1 MYLVMKRS
9 VLIMID
15 MVFKIIHILT
25 IAVLIRMNTIL
36 MHIRVMLM
44 KQKMRSGIGLIMG
57 LQDRIIRNNIISLR
71 IQIISETKII
81 QNLI

>member
-1 MYLVMKRS
+1 
-9 VLIMID
+9 MID
-15 MVFKIIHILT
+15 MVFMIIHILT